1 MPDQSSNNIYPVE
14 LFLRFCEEEVS
25 KSLSPEEIEVRLMN
39 ILRHSMSENKFLR
52 KENQYSG
59 SDYRFIKFISRQL
72 IKVNGEIGRGGFSFF
87 YPFEVQ
93 ILDQEGY
100 LKTLSGPSEHAAYK
114 ERQMMAARKRLFPDS
129 N

>member
-1 MPDQSSNNIYPVE
+1 MRI
-14 LFLRFCEEEVS
+14 
-25 KSLSPEEIEVRLMN
+25 KSLIKVNYL
-39 ILRHSMSENKFLR
+39 LYL
-52 KENQYSG
+52 NQYSG

-72 IKVNGEIGRGGFSFF
+72 IKVNGENGRGGFSFF

-114 ERQMMAARKRLFPDS
+114 ERQMIAARKRLFPES
-129 N
+129 I